1 MTAAGNFSGKKALVF
16 GGTSGIGLA
25 TVNQLK
31 EQGAEVVAISRDPS
45 KAGDIAGV
53 TLAACDVRDTDALS
67 ELLAQHAPFDLLISA
82 ATGGSR
88 AAGPFLQMDLAAYQA
103 SFDKLW
109 GYTNI
114 VRLGAEHLAENGGIV
129 LVSGAPAR
137 RAKPGQAALAS
148 VGGAVEQFARA
159 VAPELAP
166 RRINVV
172 SPGVIDTPM
181 FGPDAE
187 ARAKMLGAATANNL
201 IPRAGTPDEVAEAVI
216 FVAGNEF
223 VTGTTVEVDGGWILS

>member
-1 MTAAGNFSGKKALVF
+1 MAAAGNFSGKKALVF

-31 EQGAEVVAISRDPS
+31 AQGAEVVAISRDPS

-114 VRLGAEHLAENGGIV
+114 VRLGAEHLSEKGGIV